1 MAITALIPGLEILL
15 GLFSVMSAIG
25 GMMVVGAISE
35 ALQYVQNPYLRQ
47 RRFKIILNK
56 MTYAFA

>member
-1 MAITALIPGLEILL
+1 MAITTVIPGLEILL

-35 ALQYVQNPYLRQ
+35 ALQYGQNPYLRQ

>member
-1 MAITALIPGLEILL
+1 MAITTVIPGLETLL

-25 GMMVVGAISE
+25 GMMVGGAILE
-35 ALQYVQNPYLRQ
+35 ALQYIQNPYLRQ
-47 RRFKIILNK
+47 RRFKIMLNK